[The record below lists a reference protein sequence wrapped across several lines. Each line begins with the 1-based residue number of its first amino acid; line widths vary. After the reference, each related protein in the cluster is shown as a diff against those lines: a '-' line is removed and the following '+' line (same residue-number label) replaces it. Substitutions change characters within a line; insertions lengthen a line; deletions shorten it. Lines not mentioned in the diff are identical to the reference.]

1 MNLSNNT
8 YSISSDHAKIGG
20 EFNSWLSLLFAGV
33 QHLRA
38 RHTERRARARE
49 MWELH
54 RLTDRELWD
63 VGLSRSDF
71 LAIEQGTYRRD

>member
-1 MNLSNNT
+1 MSLSNNT
-8 YSISSDHAKIGG
+8 FSISGGQAKIAG
-20 EFNSWLSLLFAGV
+20 EFGSWLSLLFNGF
-33 QHLRA
+33 QRLRA
-38 RHTERRARARE
+38 RHAEKRDRARE

-71 LAIEQGTYRRD
+71 MAIEQGTYRRD